1 MSVET
6 APRRTE
12 YLPLDHLTPDPANP
26 KSHSTET
33 IDASIGRFGVIDQI
47 VRDDRTGYIISGH
60 GRHETLTAMRDRG
73 ETAPDGVRVDAGG
86 HWLVPVVVGWASR
99 TDAEAR
105 AALIAL
111 NRTTE
116 LGGWVDDALLDLL
129 DNLDDFTGVGFTED
143 DTDDLRAR
151 LEELADGPSGVSGK
165 SPSPLK
171 NTQEEGKKAAEAY
184 AAGGRRLVI
193 LDYAVSEYPVIQA
206 RLKALRERYG
216 VDNNAGAVQIWL
228 AQEFPGVEAPAE
240 EAEPDA
246 ADFDLISEAL
256 GVETFDA

>member
-1 MSVET
+1 MTET

-12 YLPLDHLTPDPANP
+12 YLPLDHLQADPANP
-26 KSHSTET
+26 KSHSVET

-60 GRHETLTAMRDRG
+60 GRHETLRRMRDRG
-73 ETAPDGVRVDAGG
+73 ENPPEGVRVDAGG

-116 LGGWVDDALLDLL
+116 LGGWVDDSLLDLL
-129 DNLDDFTGVGFTED
+129 DGLDDYTGIGFSEN

-151 LEELADGPSGVSGK
+151 LEELADEPAPKVTK
-165 SPSPLK
+165 KDDVP
-171 NTQEEGKKAAEAY
+171 TQKDSDTYAAE
-184 AAGGRRLVI
+184 GRRLVI
-193 LDYAVSEYPVIQA
+193 LDYAVGEYPIIQA
-206 RLKALRERYG
+206 RLRALRERYG

-228 AQEFPGVEAPAE
+228 AQEFPDVAV
-240 EAEPDA
+240 DA
-246 ADFDLISEAL
+246 AEAAAADVNPIDEAL
-256 GVETFDA
+256 GVETFDAV

>member
-1 MSVET
+1 MTET

-12 YLPLDHLTPDPANP
+12 YLPLDHLQADPANP
-26 KSHSTET
+26 KSHSVET

-60 GRHETLTAMRDRG
+60 GRHETLRRMRDRG
-73 ETAPDGVRVDAGG
+73 ENPPEGVRVDAGG

-116 LGGWVDDALLDLL
+116 LGGWVDDSLLDLL
-129 DNLDDFTGVGFTED
+129 DGLDDYTGIGFSET

-151 LEELADGPSGVSGK
+151 LEELAEEPAPKVTKKDDVP
-165 SPSPLK
+165 
-171 NTQEEGKKAAEAY
+171 TQKDSDTYAAE
-184 AAGGRRLVI
+184 GRRLVI
-193 LDYAVSEYPVIQA
+193 LDYAVGEYPLIQA
-206 RLKALRERYG
+206 RLRALRERYG

-228 AQEFPGVEAPAE
+228 AQEFPDVAV
-240 EAEPDA
+240 DA
-246 ADFDLISEAL
+246 AEAAAADVDPINEAL
-256 GVETFDA
+256 GVETFDAV

>member
-1 MSVET
+1 MTET

-12 YLPLDHLTPDPANP
+12 YIPLDHLLADPANP
-26 KSHSTET
+26 KSHSVET

-60 GRHETLTAMRDRG
+60 GRHETLTAMRNRG
-73 ETAPDGVRVDAGG
+73 ETAPDGVRVDASG

-111 NRTTE
+111 NRSTE

-129 DNLDDFTGVGFTED
+129 DGLDDYEGVGFTET

-151 LEELADGPSGVSGK
+151 LEELA
-165 SPSPLK
+165 
-171 NTQEEGKKAAEAY
+171 EEPAPKVTKKDDVPTTKDADEFAAE
-184 AAGGRRLVI
+184 GRRLVI
-193 LDYAVSEYPVIQA
+193 LDYSVAEYPVIQA
-206 RLKALRERYG
+206 RLRALRERYG
-216 VDNNAGAVQIWL
+216 VDNNAAAMQIWL
-228 AQEFPGVEAPAE
+228 AVEFPDVAPAD
-240 EAEPDA
+240 AEPDL
-246 ADFDLISEAL
+246 ADVDPISEAL

>member
-1 MSVET
+1 MTET

-12 YLPLDHLTPDPANP
+12 YLPLDHLQADPANP
-26 KSHSTET
+26 KSHSVET

-60 GRHETLTAMRDRG
+60 GRHETLRRMRDRG
-73 ETAPDGVRVDAGG
+73 ENPPEGVRVDAGG

-111 NRTTE
+111 NRSTE
-116 LGGWVDDALLDLL
+116 LGGWVDDSLLDLL
-129 DNLDDFTGVGFTED
+129 DGLDDYTGIGFSEN

-151 LEELADGPSGVSGK
+151 LEELADEPAPKVTK
-165 SPSPLK
+165 KDDVP
-171 NTQEEGKKAAEAY
+171 TQKDSDTYAAE
-184 AAGGRRLVI
+184 GRRLVI
-193 LDYAVSEYPVIQA
+193 LDYAVGEYPIIQA
-206 RLKALRERYG
+206 RLRALRERYG

-228 AQEFPGVEAPAE
+228 AQEFPDVAV
-240 EAEPDA
+240 DA
-246 ADFDLISEAL
+246 AEAAAADVDPISEAL
-256 GVETFDA
+256 GVETFDAV

>member
-1 MSVET
+1 MTET

-12 YLPLDHLTPDPANP
+12 YLPLDHLQADPANP
-26 KSHSTET
+26 KSHSVET

-60 GRHETLTAMRDRG
+60 GRHETLRRMRDRG
-73 ETAPDGVRVDAGG
+73 ENPPEGVRVDAGG

-116 LGGWVDDALLDLL
+116 LGGWVDDSLLDLL
-129 DNLDDFTGVGFTED
+129 DGLDDYTGIGFSEN

-151 LEELADGPSGVSGK
+151 LEELADEPAPKVTK
-165 SPSPLK
+165 KDDVP
-171 NTQEEGKKAAEAY
+171 TQKDSDTYAAE
-184 AAGGRRLVI
+184 GRRLVI
-193 LDYAVSEYPVIQA
+193 LDYAVGEYPIIQA
-206 RLKALRERYG
+206 RLRALRDRYG
-216 VDNNAGAVQIWL
+216 VDNNAAAVQIWL
-228 AQEFPGVEAPAE
+228 AQEFPDVAV
-240 EAEPDA
+240 DA
-246 ADFDLISEAL
+246 AEAAAAADVNPIDEAL
-256 GVETFDA
+256 GVETFDAV

>member
-1 MSVET
+1 MTET

-12 YLPLDHLTPDPANP
+12 YLPLDHLQADPANP
-26 KSHSTET
+26 KSHSVET

-60 GRHETLTAMRDRG
+60 GRHETLRRMRDRG
-73 ETAPDGVRVDAGG
+73 ENPPEGVRVDAGG

-116 LGGWVDDALLDLL
+116 LGGWVDDSLLDLL
-129 DNLDDFTGVGFTED
+129 DGLDDYTGIGFSEN

-151 LEELADGPSGVSGK
+151 LEELADEPAPKVTK
-165 SPSPLK
+165 KDDVP
-171 NTQEEGKKAAEAY
+171 TQKDSDTYAAE
-184 AAGGRRLVI
+184 GRRLVI
-193 LDYAVSEYPVIQA
+193 LDYAVGEYPIIQA
-206 RLKALRERYG
+206 RLRALRERYG

-228 AQEFPGVEAPAE
+228 AQEFPDVAV
-240 EAEPDA
+240 DA
-246 ADFDLISEAL
+246 AEAAAADVDPISEAL
-256 GVETFDA
+256 GVETFDAV

>member
-1 MSVET
+1 MTET

-12 YLPLDHLTPDPANP
+12 YLPLDHLQADPANP
-26 KSHSTET
+26 KSHSVET

-60 GRHETLTAMRDRG
+60 GRHETLRRMRDRG
-73 ETAPDGVRVDAGG
+73 ENPPEGVRVDAGG

-111 NRTTE
+111 NRSTE
-116 LGGWVDDALLDLL
+116 LGGWVDDSLLDLL
-129 DNLDDFTGVGFTED
+129 DGLDDYTGIGFSEN

-151 LEELADGPSGVSGK
+151 LEELADEPAPKVTK
-165 SPSPLK
+165 KDDVP
-171 NTQEEGKKAAEAY
+171 TQKDSDTYAAE
-184 AAGGRRLVI
+184 GRRLVI
-193 LDYAVSEYPVIQA
+193 LDYAVGEYPIIQA
-206 RLKALRERYG
+206 RLRALRERYG

-228 AQEFPGVEAPAE
+228 AQEFPDVAV
-240 EAEPDA
+240 DA
-246 ADFDLISEAL
+246 AEAAAAADVNPIDEAL
-256 GVETFDA
+256 GVETFDAV

>member
-1 MSVET
+1 MTTET

-12 YLPLDHLTPDPANP
+12 YIPLDHLLEDPANP
-26 KSHSTET
+26 KSHSVET
-33 IDASIGRFGVIDQI
+33 IDASLERFGVIDQI
-47 VRDDRTGYIISGH
+47 ARDDRTGYIISGH
-60 GRHETLTAMRDRG
+60 GRKKSLVARRDRG
-73 ETAPDGVRVDAGG
+73 DAPPEGVRVDAGG
-86 HWLVPVVVGWASR
+86 HWLVPVIVGWASKD
-99 TDAEAR
+99 DAEAR

-116 LGGWVDDALLDLL
+116 LGGWVDESLLDLL
-129 DNLDDFTGVGFTED
+129 DNLGDYTGVGFSEN

-151 LEELADGPSGVSGK
+151 LEELADTPAPKV
-165 SPSPLK
+165 
-171 NTQEEGKKAAEAY
+171 TKKDDVPTKKDSDTYAAE
-184 AAGGRRLVI
+184 GRRLVI

-246 ADFDLISEAL
+246 ADFDPISEAL

>member
-1 MSVET
+1 MTET

-12 YLPLDHLTPDPANP
+12 YIPLDHLLADPANP
-26 KSHSTET
+26 KSHSVET

-60 GRHETLTAMRDRG
+60 GRHETLTAMRNRG
-73 ETAPDGVRVDAGG
+73 ENAPDGVRVDASG
-86 HWLVPVVVGWASR
+86 HWLVPVIVGWASR

-111 NRTTE
+111 NRSTE
-116 LGGWVDDALLDLL
+116 LGGWVDEALLDLL
-129 DNLDDFTGVGFTED
+129 DGLDDYEGVGFTET

-151 LEELADGPSGVSGK
+151 LEELAEEPAPTVTEK
-165 SPSPLK
+165 SVPLK
-171 NTQEEGKKAAEAY
+171 NTAEEGREAASKYAAE
-184 AAGGRRLVI
+184 GRRLVV
-193 LDYAVSEYPVIQA
+193 LDYAISEYPIIQA
-206 RLKALRERYG
+206 RLRALRERYG

-228 AQEFPGVEAPAE
+228 AVEFPDVVEA
-240 EAEPDA
+240 EATA
-246 ADFDLISEAL
+246 QADVDPIDEAL

>member
-1 MSVET
+1 MTET

-12 YLPLDHLTPDPANP
+12 YLPLDHLQADPANP
-26 KSHSTET
+26 KSHSVET

-60 GRHETLTAMRDRG
+60 GRHETLRRMRDRG
-73 ETAPDGVRVDAGG
+73 ENPPEGVRVDAGG

-116 LGGWVDDALLDLL
+116 LGGWVDDSLLDLL
-129 DNLDDFTGVGFTED
+129 DGLDDYTGIGFSEN

-151 LEELADGPSGVSGK
+151 LEELADEPAPKVTK
-165 SPSPLK
+165 KDDVP
-171 NTQEEGKKAAEAY
+171 TQKDSDTYAAE
-184 AAGGRRLVI
+184 GRRLVI
-193 LDYAVSEYPVIQA
+193 LDYAVGEYPIIQA
-206 RLKALRERYG
+206 RLRALRERYG
-216 VDNNAGAVQIWL
+216 VDNNADAVQIWL
-228 AQEFPGVEAPAE
+228 AQEFPDVAV
-240 EAEPDA
+240 DA
-246 ADFDLISEAL
+246 AEAAAADVDPISEAL
-256 GVETFDA
+256 GVETFDAV

>member
-1 MSVET
+1 MTET

-12 YLPLDHLTPDPANP
+12 YLPLDHLQADPANP
-26 KSHSTET
+26 KSHSVET

-60 GRHETLTAMRDRG
+60 GRHETLRRMRDRG
-73 ETAPDGVRVDAGG
+73 ENPPEGVRVDAGG

-111 NRTTE
+111 NRSTE
-116 LGGWVDDALLDLL
+116 LGGWVDDSLLDLL
-129 DNLDDFTGVGFTED
+129 DGLDDYTGIGFSEN

-151 LEELADGPSGVSGK
+151 LEELAEEPAPKVTKKDDVP
-165 SPSPLK
+165 
-171 NTQEEGKKAAEAY
+171 TQKDSDTYAAE
-184 AAGGRRLVI
+184 GRRLVI
-193 LDYAVSEYPVIQA
+193 LDYAVGEYPLIQA
-206 RLKALRERYG
+206 RLRALRERYG

-228 AQEFPGVEAPAE
+228 AQEFPDVAV
-240 EAEPDA
+240 DA
-246 ADFDLISEAL
+246 AEAAAADVDPISEAL
-256 GVETFDA
+256 GVETFDAV

>member
-1 MSVET
+1 MTET

-12 YLPLDHLTPDPANP
+12 YIPLDHLMADPANP
-26 KSHSTET
+26 KAHDTAA

-60 GRHETLTAMRDRG
+60 GRDESLRRMRDRG
-73 ETAPDGVRVDAGG
+73 DNPPEGIRLDASG
-86 HWLVPVVVGWASR
+86 HWLVPVIVGWSSR

-116 LGGWVDDALLDLL
+116 LGGWVDDALLELL
-129 DNLDDFTGVGFTED
+129 DDLDDFTGVGFTED

-151 LEELADGPSGVSGK
+151 LEELATEPTPKTPKAPKDAADGEA
-165 SPSPLK
+165 
-171 NTQEEGKKAAEAY
+171 TAAPE
-184 AAGGRRLVI
+184 GRRLVI
-193 LDYAVSEYPVIQA
+193 LDYPMADYPLIQA

-216 VDNNAGAVQIWL
+216 VDNNPAAVQILL
-228 AQEFPGVEAPAE
+228 AQQF
-240 EAEPDA
+240 PDA
-246 ADFDLISEAL
+246 APDDVLVPDD
-256 GVETFDA
+256 VEP

>member
-1 MSVET
+1 MTET

-12 YLPLDHLTPDPANP
+12 YLPLDHLQADPANP
-26 KSHSTET
+26 KSHSVET

-60 GRHETLTAMRDRG
+60 GRHETLRRMRDRG
-73 ETAPDGVRVDAGG
+73 ENPPEGVRVDAGG

-116 LGGWVDDALLDLL
+116 LGGWVDDSLLDLL
-129 DNLDDFTGVGFTED
+129 DGLDDYTGIGFSEN

-151 LEELADGPSGVSGK
+151 LEELAEEPAPKVTKKDDVP
-165 SPSPLK
+165 
-171 NTQEEGKKAAEAY
+171 TQKDSDTYAAE
-184 AAGGRRLVI
+184 GRRLVI
-193 LDYAVSEYPVIQA
+193 LDYAVGEYPIIQA
-206 RLKALRERYG
+206 RLRALRERYG

-228 AQEFPGVEAPAE
+228 AQEFPDVAV
-240 EAEPDA
+240 DA
-246 ADFDLISEAL
+246 AEAAAADVDPISEAL
-256 GVETFDA
+256 GVETFDAV

>member
-1 MSVET
+1 MTET

-12 YLPLDHLTPDPANP
+12 YLPLDHLQADPANP
-26 KSHSTET
+26 KSHSVET

-60 GRHETLTAMRDRG
+60 GRHETLRRMRDRG
-73 ETAPDGVRVDAGG
+73 ENPPEGVRVDAGG

-116 LGGWVDDALLDLL
+116 LGGWVDDSLLDLL
-129 DNLDDFTGVGFTED
+129 DGLDDYTGIGFSEN

-151 LEELADGPSGVSGK
+151 LEELADEPAPKVTK
-165 SPSPLK
+165 KDDVP
-171 NTQEEGKKAAEAY
+171 TQKDSDTYAAE
-184 AAGGRRLVI
+184 GRRLVI
-193 LDYAVSEYPVIQA
+193 LDYAVGEYPVIQA
-206 RLKALRERYG
+206 RLRALRDRYG
-216 VDNNAGAVQIWL
+216 VDNNAAAVQIWL
-228 AQEFPGVEAPAE
+228 AQEFPDVAV
-240 EAEPDA
+240 DA
-246 ADFDLISEAL
+246 AEAAEADVDPISEAL
-256 GVETFDA
+256 GVETFDAV

>member
-1 MSVET
+1 MTET

-12 YLPLDHLTPDPANP
+12 YLPLDHLQADPANP
-26 KSHSTET
+26 KSHSVET

-60 GRHETLTAMRDRG
+60 GRHETLRRMRDRG
-73 ETAPDGVRVDAGG
+73 ENPPEGVRVDAGG

-111 NRTTE
+111 NRSTE
-116 LGGWVDDALLDLL
+116 LGGWVDDSLLDLL
-129 DNLDDFTGVGFTED
+129 DGLDDYTGIGFSEN

-151 LEELADGPSGVSGK
+151 LEELAEEPAPKVTKKDDVP
-165 SPSPLK
+165 
-171 NTQEEGKKAAEAY
+171 TQKDSDTYAAE
-184 AAGGRRLVI
+184 GRRLVI
-193 LDYAVSEYPVIQA
+193 LDYAVGEYPIIQA
-206 RLKALRERYG
+206 RLRALRERYG

-228 AQEFPGVEAPAE
+228 AQEFPDVAV
-240 EAEPDA
+240 DA
-246 ADFDLISEAL
+246 AEAAAADVNPIDEAL
-256 GVETFDA
+256 GVETFDAV

>member
-1 MSVET
+1 MTVET

-12 YLPLDHLTPDPANP
+12 YIPLDHLKADPANP
-26 KSHSTET
+26 KAHNVDV
-33 IDASIGRFGVIDQI
+33 IDASIGRFGIIDQI

-60 GRHETLTAMRDRG
+60 GRDETLRRMRDRG
-73 ETAPDGVRVDAGG
+73 DNPPEGVRVDAGG
-86 HWLVPVVVGWASR
+86 HWLVPVIVGWSSR

-116 LGGWVDDALLDLL
+116 LGGWVDESLLDLL

-151 LEELADGPSGVSGK
+151 LEELSAEPAPKVTKKDDVP
-165 SPSPLK
+165 
-171 NTQEEGKKAAEAY
+171 TQRDSDDYAAE
-184 AAGGRRLVI
+184 GRRLVI
-193 LDYAVSEYPVIQA
+193 IDYSVSEYPLVQA
-206 RLKALRERYG
+206 RLKALRVDYGVNNNAEALSALLSERYG
-216 VDNNAGAVQIWL
+216 DVTAAV
-228 AQEFPGVEAPAE
+228 
-240 EAEPDA
+240 AEPDA
-246 ADFDLISEAL
+246 DDFDPISEAL